1 MKALTSPRYVYS
13 RDRDGCDDTFD
24 IWDTQT
30 NKVITSVPF
39 WDCLEGEDTAAEE
52 EAWHLTLDLNLH
64 GPRNVRAFDDVA

>member
-1 MKALTSPRYVYS
+1 MKTQQAPRYVYS

-30 NKVITSVPF
+30 NRVIDSVHF
-39 WDCLEGEDTAAEE
+39 WDSVEGEEAEAEE
-52 EAWHLTLDLNLH
+52 DARQIVQELNLQ